1 MSALILASASAVRAR
16 LLHEAGVPFEVRP
29 ARIDERKAKASLL
42 AAKLDADAIATA
54 LAELKAVQVS
64 SANPQALVVGC
75 DQILVFDGGL
85 VDKSRDLAE
94 ARALLRELRGKEH
107 SLVTGCVLVK
117 GGATVWRRL
126 ERCRLWMRFF
136 SDAFL
141 EEYLQGEGDNVLG
154 SVGCYHLEG
163 RGIQL
168 FERVEGDYFSV
179 LGLPLI
185 PLLAALRE
193 QGIVER

>member
-16 LLHEAGVPFEVRP
+16 LLREAGVPFQVHP
-29 ARIDERKAKASLL
+29 ARIDEDEAKASLL
-42 AAKLDADAIATA
+42 ARKLDADAIADA
-54 LAELKAVQVS
+54 LAELKAIRVS
-64 SANPQALVVGC
+64 SAHPQALVLGC
-75 DQILVFDGGL
+75 DQILTFDGRL
-85 VDKSRDLAE
+85 IDKSADLTE
-94 ARALLRELRGKEH
+94 ARALLQELRDKEH
-107 SLVTGCVLVK
+107 SLLTACVLAK
-117 GGATVWRRL
+117 GGAPVWRRL
-126 ERCRLWMRFF
+126 ERCRLWMRPF
-136 SDAFL
+136 SDAYL
-141 EEYLQGEGDNVLG
+141 DEYLQSEGDRVLG

-179 LGLPLI
+179 LGLPLL

>member
-16 LLHEAGVPFEVRP
+16 LLREACVPFEIYP
-29 ARIDERKAKASLL
+29 ARINEIEIKASLL
-42 AAKLDADAIATA
+42 AEKMGADAITDT
-54 LAELKAVQVS
+54 LAQLKAVQVS
-64 SANPQALVVGC
+64 SEHPQALVLGC
-75 DQILVFDGGL
+75 DQILTFEGQL
-85 VDKSRDLAE
+85 IDKSADLTD

-107 SLVTGCVLVK
+107 SLVTACVLAK
-117 GGATVWRRL
+117 DGAPVWRRL
-126 ERCRLWMRFF
+126 ERCRLWMRPF

-141 EEYLQGEGDNVLG
+141 DEYLQAEGDNVLG

-179 LGLPLI
+179 LGLPLL

-193 QGIVER
+193 EGIIGR

>member
-1 MSALILASASAVRAR
+1 MSALILASASPARAR
-16 LLHEAGVPFEVRP
+16 LLSEAGVHFEVRP
-29 ARIDERKAKASLL
+29 AGIDEAKVKASLL
-42 AAKLDADAIATA
+42 AEKLVAPAITDALAKLKALRISNAD
-54 LAELKAVQVS
+54 
-64 SANPQALVVGC
+64 PQALVVGC
-75 DQILVFDGGL
+75 DQILAFDGR
-85 VDKSRDLAE
+85 VIDKSADLAE

-107 SLVTGCVLVK
+107 NLLTACVLAK
-117 GGATVWRRL
+117 NGAPVWRWL
-126 ERCRLWMRFF
+126 ELCRLWMRPF

-141 EEYLQGEGDNVLG
+141 DEYLQAEGDGVLG

-193 QGIVER
+193 QGMTGQ